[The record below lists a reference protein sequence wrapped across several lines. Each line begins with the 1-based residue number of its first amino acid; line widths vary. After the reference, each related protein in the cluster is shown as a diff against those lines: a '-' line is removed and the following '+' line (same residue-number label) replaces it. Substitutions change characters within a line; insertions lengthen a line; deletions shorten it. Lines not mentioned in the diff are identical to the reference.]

1 MSRMK
6 TVPFDAP
13 PAARQK
19 RKNWTWRKVW
29 KIFGDMGFLGYFL
42 RLAILLMFVLY
53 FGLPLLWLL
62 LAISKDQTA
71 IITLH
76 PLAFGDWAT
85 VLKSWNN
92 INAYVHGEIWVW
104 FGNSVRYVVYSLGIG
119 LAISIPA
126 GYILAVAR
134 FPGRNL
140 LLWLT
145 LITML
150 LPPSA
155 MVLPLFLEL
164 NLVRLINTM
173 WAVIL
178 PASFFPFGVY
188 LTYIYYSTS
197 LPTDLLDAAR
207 VDGCSEWDLFRY
219 IALPLAKPLIGLL
232 AFISF
237 NANWNNFFGPYVM
250 LNDNKLF
257 NLPVGLQTMI
267 ASTSAIR
274 PGFNTSP
281 GMLKFQQADAAMA
294 GLVMIVPVVI
304 VFLLAQRYVT
314 SGAFTGSVKG

>member
-1 MSRMK
+1 MSEIK
-6 TVPFDAP
+6 TTPSDIFPTAP
-13 PAARQK
+13 Q
-19 RKNWTWRKVW
+19 WW
-29 KIFGDMGFLGYFL
+29 KPISRRVFGDIGALGYL
-42 RLAILLMFVLY
+42 MRLAILLLFVLY

-62 LAISKDQTA
+62 LAPSKDQFA
-71 IITLH
+71 IITLN
-76 PLAFGDWAT
+76 PLAFGNWDT
-85 VLKSWNN
+85 VLKSWDN
-92 INAYVHGEIWVW
+92 INQYVHGEIWLW
-104 FGNSVRYVVYSLGIG
+104 FRNSVIYVVSSLAVS
-119 LAISIPA
+119 LAIGIPA

-164 NLVRLINTM
+164 NLVRLINTA

-178 PASFFPFGVY
+178 PACFFPFGVY
-188 LTYIYYSTS
+188 LTFVYYSSS

-207 VDGCSEWDLFRY
+207 VDGCSEWALFRHV
-219 IALPLAKPLIGLL
+219 ALPLAKPLFGLL

-250 LNDNKLF
+250 LNNNKLF

-267 ASTSAIR
+267 AGTSAIR
-274 PGFNTSP
+274 PGFNTTP
-281 GMLKFQQADAAMA
+281 GLLKFQQADAAMA

-304 VFLLAQRYVT
+304 VFLLSQRYVVG
-314 SGAFTGSVKG
+314 GAFTGSVKG

>member
-1 MSRMK
+1 MSTK
-6 TVPFDAP
+6 TVPLDPSLATLQRGK
-13 PAARQK
+13 AIGR
-19 RKNWTWRKVW
+19 R
-29 KIFGDMGFLGYFL
+29 IFGDMGTFGYFV
-42 RLAILLMFVLY
+42 RLAILLAFALY

-62 LAISKDQTA
+62 LAPSKDQSA
-71 IITLH
+71 IINLN
-76 PLAFGDWAT
+76 PLAFGSWDT
-85 VLKSWNN
+85 VVQSWKN
-92 INAYVHGEIWVW
+92 INLYSRGEIWVW
-104 FGNSVRYVVYSLGIG
+104 FTNSVLYVASSLAIGMVIG
-119 LAISIPA
+119 LPA

-140 LLWLT
+140 LLWLS
-145 LITML
+145 LIAML

-164 NLVRLINTM
+164 NVVHWVNTP

-188 LTYIYYSTS
+188 LTYVYYSSS

-207 VDGCSEWDLFRY
+207 VDGCSEFALFRH

-250 LNDNKLF
+250 LNNDKLF
-257 NLPVGLQTMI
+257 NLPVGLATMI
-267 ASTSAIR
+267 ASTSAIK
-274 PGFNTSP
+274 PGFNTTP

-294 GLVMIVPVVI
+294 SLVMIVPVVI
-304 VFLLAQRYVT
+304 VFLLSQRYVVG
-314 SGAFTGSVKG
+314 GAFTGSVKGE

>member
-1 MSRMK
+1 MSEIK
-6 TVPFDAP
+6 PSPPDILP
-13 PAARQK
+13 PAPQ
-19 RKNWTWRKVW
+19 WW
-29 KIFGDMGFLGYFL
+29 KTIRRRVFGDMGALGYFL
-42 RLAILLMFVLY
+42 RLAILLLFVLY

-62 LAISKDQTA
+62 LAPSKDQFE
-71 IITLH
+71 IITLN
-76 PLAFGDWAT
+76 PLAFGHWDT

-92 INAYVHGEIWVW
+92 INQYVHGEIWVW
-104 FGNSVRYVVYSLGIG
+104 FRNSVIYVVSSLAVS
-119 LAISIPA
+119 LAIGIPA

-164 NLVRLINTM
+164 NLVRLINTA

-178 PASFFPFGVY
+178 PACFFPFGVY
-188 LTYIYYSTS
+188 LTFVYYSSS

-207 VDGCSEWDLFRY
+207 VDGCSEWALFRHV
-219 IALPLAKPLIGLL
+219 ALPLAKPLFGLL

-250 LNDNKLF
+250 LNNNKLF

-274 PGFNTSP
+274 PGFNTTP
-281 GMLKFQQADAAMA
+281 GLLKFQQADAAMA
-294 GLVMIVPVVI
+294 GLVMIAPVVI
-304 VFLLAQRYVT
+304 VFLLSQRYVIG
-314 SGAFTGSVKG
+314 GAFTGSVKG

>member
-1 MSRMK
+1 MSEVK
-6 TVPFDAP
+6 TSPLDIFPTAP
-13 PAARQK
+13 Q
-19 RKNWTWRKVW
+19 WW
-29 KIFGDMGFLGYFL
+29 KTISRRIFGDMGSLGYFL
-42 RLAILLMFVLY
+42 RLAILLLFVLY

-62 LAISKDQTA
+62 LAPSKDQTA
-71 IITLH
+71 IITLN
-76 PLAFGDWAT
+76 PLAFGTWST

-92 INAYVHGEIWVW
+92 INLYVHGEIWVW
-104 FGNSVRYVVYSLGIG
+104 FRNSIIYVVSSLAVG
-119 LAISIPA
+119 LAIGIPA

-164 NLVRLINTM
+164 NLVHLINTA

-178 PASFFPFGVY
+178 PACFFPFGVY
-188 LTYIYYSTS
+188 LTYVYYSSS
-197 LPTDLLDAAR
+197 LQTDLLDAAR
-207 VDGCSEWDLFRY
+207 VDGCSEWALFRH
-219 IALPLAKPLIGLL
+219 IALPLAKPLFGLL

-250 LNDNKLF
+250 LNNNKLF

-304 VFLLAQRYVT
+304 VFLFSQRYVIG
-314 SGAFTGSVKG
+314 GAFTGSVKG

>member
-1 MSRMK
+1 MSEIK
-6 TVPFDAP
+6 TTPSDSFPSAP
-13 PAARQK
+13 Q
-19 RKNWTWRKVW
+19 WW
-29 KIFGDMGFLGYFL
+29 KIISRRIFGDMGSLGYFL
-42 RLAILLMFVLY
+42 RLAILLLFILY

-62 LAISKDQTA
+62 LAPSKDQFE
-71 IITLH
+71 IITLN
-76 PLAFGDWAT
+76 PLAFGSWDT

-92 INAYVHGEIWVW
+92 VNQYVHGEIWVW
-104 FGNSVRYVVYSLGIG
+104 FRNSIIYVVSSLAVGLVIG
-119 LAISIPA
+119 IPA

-140 LLWLT
+140 MLWLT

-164 NLVRLINTM
+164 NLVRLINTA

-178 PASFFPFGVY
+178 PACFFPFGVY
-188 LTYIYYSTS
+188 LTYVYYSSS
-197 LPTDLLDAAR
+197 LPADLLDAAR
-207 VDGCSEWDLFRY
+207 VDGCSEWALFRHV
-219 IALPLAKPLIGLL
+219 ALPLAKPLFGLL

-250 LNDNKLF
+250 LNNNKLF

-267 ASTSAIR
+267 AGTSAIR
-274 PGFNTSP
+274 PGFNTTP

-294 GLVMIVPVVI
+294 SLVMIVPVVI
-304 VFLLAQRYVT
+304 VFLLSQRYVVG
-314 SGAFTGSVKG
+314 GAFTGSVKG

>member
-1 MSRMK
+1 MSTTTIPNDTDPTGMQR
-6 TVPFDAP
+6 
-13 PAARQK
+13 ARGFS
-19 RKNWTWRKVW
+19 RRL
-29 KIFGDMGFLGYFL
+29 FGDMGSLGTIL
-42 RLAILLMFVLY
+42 RLAVLLLFALY

-62 LAISKDQTA
+62 LAPSKDQFA
-71 IITLH
+71 INKLF
-76 PLAFGDWAT
+76 PLAFGNWAT
-85 VLKSWNN
+85 VIKSWND
-92 INAYVHGEIWVW
+92 INQYSNGEIWLW
-104 FGNSVRYVVYSLGIG
+104 FRNSVFYAVSSLAVGLTIG
-119 LAISIPA
+119 IPA
-126 GYILAVAR
+126 GYMLAVGR

-164 NLVRLINTM
+164 NVAHLVNTI

-188 LTYIYYSTS
+188 LSYVYYSS
-197 LPTDLLDAAR
+197 NLPVDLIDAAR
-207 VDGCSEWDLFRY
+207 VDGCSELDLFRH
-219 IALPLAKPLIGLL
+219 IALPLAKPLLGLL

-237 NANWNNFFGPYVM
+237 NANWNNFFSPYVL

-274 PGFNTSP
+274 PGFNTTP
-281 GMLKFQQADAAMA
+281 GLLKFQQADAAMA
-294 GLVMIVPVVI
+294 GLVMILPVVI
-304 VFLLAQRYVT
+304 VFLLSQRYVVA
-314 SGAFTGSVKG
+314 GAFTGSVKG